1 MLLRLSFL
9 LLCAAVLAG
18 CGRFSSRDAP
28 SASDP
33 VPVPMSTATPQ
44 PGAIYASAFNLFADL
59 RARNVGDILTINLV
73 ERMQAENESSTNST
87 KASSLDTGTP
97 TIAGRPVTSGGT
109 QILNNEIESDRSFS
123 GGSDSSQSNRLNG
136 SLTVSVSERLANGN
150 LVVTGEKWITIN
162 RGEELIRV
170 TGIVR
175 PVDIGPDNSIDST
188 QVANARIEYRGV
200 GTLADSNRPGWLTRF
215 FNSPW
220 FPF

>member
-1 MLLRLSFL
+1 MLLRLTCL
-9 LLCAAVLAG
+9 LLSAAVLSG
-18 CGRFSSRDAP
+18 CGRFSSRES
-28 SASDP
+28 SAANQP
-33 VPVPMSTATPQ
+33 LPVPMPAAAPQ
-44 PGAIYASAFNLFADL
+44 PGAIYASGFNLFADL

-73 ERMQAENESSTNST
+73 ERMQAENASSTSST
-87 KASSLDTGTP
+87 KASSVDTGTP

-109 QILNNEIESDRSFS
+109 PIFNNEIESDRSFS

-200 GTLADSNRPGWLTRF
+200 GTLADSNHPGWLTRF

>member
-1 MLLRLSFL
+1 MLLRLIL
-9 LLCAAVLAG
+9 IVLTAVALSA
-18 CGRFSSRDAP
+18 CGRFAP
-28 SASDP
+28 ETEVPSDP
-33 VPVPMSTATPQ
+33 LPIPRPAATPVG
-44 PGAIYASAFNLFADL
+44 GAIYTNGYNLFADL

-87 KASSLDTGTP
+87 KASSVDTGTP
-97 TIAGRPVTSGGT
+97 TIAGRPVTDGGT
-109 QILNNEIESDRSFS
+109 QILNNEIEADRSFS
-123 GGSDSSQSNRLNG
+123 GAADTSQSNRLNG
-136 SLTVSVSERLANGN
+136 AIQVSVLERLANGN
-150 LVVTGEKWITIN
+150 LVVSGEKWIMIN

-175 PVDIGPDNSIDST
+175 PVDIRPDNSIDST
-188 QVANARIEYRGV
+188 QVADARIEYRGV

>member
-1 MLLRLSFL
+1 MLFRLMCL
-9 LLCAAVLAG
+9 MLGAAVLAG
-18 CGRFSSRDAP
+18 CGRFSARDTP
-28 SASDP
+28 TASEP
-33 VPVPMSTATPQ
+33 LPIPRPAGASQ
-44 PGAIYASAFNLFADL
+44 PGAIYASGFNLFADL

-123 GGSDSSQSNRLNG
+123 GNADSSQSNRLDG
-136 SLTVSVSERLANGN
+136 AITVSVMERLANGN
-150 LVVTGEKWITIN
+150 LVISGEKWITIN

-175 PVDIGPDNSIDST
+175 PVDIRPDNSIDST
-188 QVANARIEYRGV
+188 QVANAKIEYRGV
-200 GTLADSNRPGWLTRF
+200 GTLADSNQPGWLTRF

>member
-1 MLLRLSFL
+1 MLLRFVFVFL
-9 LLCAAVLAG
+9 AAAALCA
-18 CGRFSSRDAP
+18 CGRFAP
-28 SASDP
+28 DTEMASDP
-33 VPVPMSTATPQ
+33 VPIPRAATASGG
-44 PGAIYASAFNLFADL
+44 GAIYTTGYNLFADL

-87 KASSLDTGTP
+87 KTSSLDTGTP
-97 TIAGRPVTSGGT
+97 TIAGRPVTNGGT
-109 QILNNEIESDRSFS
+109 QILNNEIDSDRSFA
-123 GGSDSSQSNRLNG
+123 GAADSSQSNSLNG
-136 SLTVSVSERLANGN
+136 AIQVSVLERLANGN
-150 LVVTGEKWITIN
+150 LVVSGEKWITIN

-175 PVDIGPDNSIDST
+175 PVDIRPDNSIDST
-188 QVANARIEYRGV
+188 QVANAKIEYRGV

>member
-1 MLLRLSFL
+1 MRLRLIFIIS
-9 LLCAAVLAG
+9 AAAALSA
-18 CGRFSSRDAP
+18 CGRFAP
-28 SASDP
+28 ETEVPSDP
-33 VPVPMSTATPQ
+33 LPIPRAAAAPGG
-44 PGAIYASAFNLFADL
+44 GAIYTNGFNLFADL

-87 KASSLDTGTP
+87 KASSVDTGTP
-97 TIAGRPVTSGGT
+97 TIAGRPVTDGGT
-109 QILNNEIESDRSFS
+109 QILNNEIEADRSFS
-123 GGSDSSQSNRLNG
+123 GAADTSQSNRLNG
-136 SLTVSVSERLANGN
+136 AIQVSVLERLANGN
-150 LVVTGEKWITIN
+150 LVVSGEKWITIN

-175 PVDIGPDNSIDST
+175 PVDIRPDNSIDST
-188 QVANARIEYRGV
+188 QVADARIEYRGV

>member
-1 MLLRLSFL
+1 MLLRVASVLVAIAILS
-9 LLCAAVLAG
+9 G
-18 CGRFSSRDAP
+18 CGSFSREEAP
-28 SASDP
+28 TNQP
-33 VPVPMSTATPQ
+33 LPIPMSAAEPQ
-44 PGAIYASAFNLFADL
+44 PGAIYASGFNLFADL

-87 KASSLDTGTP
+87 KTSSLDTGTP

-109 QILNNEIESDRSFS
+109 QILNNEIESDRTFS

-136 SLTVSVSERLANGN
+136 SITVSVLERLANGN
-150 LVVTGEKWITIN
+150 LVISGEKWITIN

-175 PVDIGPDNSIDST
+175 PVDIRPDNSIDST
-188 QVANARIEYRGV
+188 QVANAQIEYRGV

>member
-1 MLLRLSFL
+1 MLLKFVFALLAAAALS
-9 LLCAAVLAG
+9 A
-18 CGRFSSRDAP
+18 CGRFAP
-28 SASDP
+28 DTEMASDP
-33 VPVPMSTATPQ
+33 LPIPRAATTTGG
-44 PGAIYASAFNLFADL
+44 GAIYTNGYNLFADL

-87 KASSLDTGTP
+87 KTSSLDTGTP
-97 TIAGRPVTSGGT
+97 TIAGRPVTNGGT
-109 QILNNEIESDRSFS
+109 QILNNEIDSDRSFA
-123 GGSDSSQSNRLNG
+123 GAADSSQSNTLNG
-136 SLTVSVSERLANGN
+136 AIQVSVMERLANGN
-150 LVVTGEKWITIN
+150 LVVSGEKWITIN

-175 PVDIGPDNSIDST
+175 PVDIRPDNSIDST
-188 QVANARIEYRGV
+188 QVANAKIEYRGV

>member
-1 MLLRLSFL
+1 MLLRVASVLVAIAILS
-9 LLCAAVLAG
+9 G
-18 CGRFSSRDAP
+18 CGRFSREEAP
-28 SASDP
+28 TNQP
-33 VPVPMSTATPQ
+33 LPIPMSAAEPQ
-44 PGAIYASAFNLFADL
+44 PGAIYASGFNLFADL

-87 KASSLDTGTP
+87 KTSSLDTGTP

-109 QILNNEIESDRSFS
+109 QILNNEIESDRTFS

-136 SLTVSVSERLANGN
+136 SITVSVLERLANGN
-150 LVVTGEKWITIN
+150 LVISGEKWITIN

-175 PVDIGPDNSIDST
+175 PVDIRPDNSIDST
-188 QVANARIEYRGV
+188 QVANAQIEYRGV